1 MTTTPNG
8 GTAPLS
14 GSETTPVVTST
25 SSTGT
30 KVLGIIAVVL
40 GALVIIMGLFVTAGD
55 AQLDETMRVI
65 YMHVPTVSVAY
76 MSFVLTAVCSV
87 MYIWK
92 RTEFWDLLAASSAE
106 VGVLFFGL
114 TILNG
119 MLWGRITWGVYWRWD
134 PRLTTSAI
142 LLLMYIG
149 YLAVRS
155 IPADF
160 KTRAMR
166 SSIIGIVAVLNIPI
180 VHNAVDWWRSL
191 HQEGTILGSQLFDP
205 QMEGSQLFTMYM
217 SLTLGLI
224 VFVWLLLHRYRV
236 AFMAERV
243 QERALVDAI
252 AERRAEGGTAS
263 TGVVS

>member
-1 MTTTPNG
+1 MTMTPNG
-8 GTAPLS
+8 APNPQS
-14 GSETTPVVTST
+14 GQPTKPVV
-25 SSTGT
+25 SSSSSVGT
-30 KVLGIIAVVL
+30 RVLTVIAVIMGGLTV
-40 GALVIIMGLFVTAGD
+40 AMGLFVTAGD

-65 YMHVPTVSVAY
+65 YMHVPTVTVAY
-76 MSFVLTAVCSV
+76 MSFILTAICSV

-92 RTEFWDLLAASSAE
+92 RTEFWDLLASSSAE
-106 VGVLFFGL
+106 IGVLFFGL

-160 KTRAMR
+160 NTRAMR
-166 SSIIGIVAVLNIPI
+166 SAIIGIVAVLNIPI

-205 QMEGSQLFTMYM
+205 QMEGSQLFTLFM
-217 SLTLGLI
+217 SLGLGLV
-224 VFVWLLLHRYRV
+224 VFLLLLLHRFRV
-236 AFMAERV
+236 AYMSERV
-243 QERALVDAI
+243 QDRALVDAI
-252 AERRAEGGTAS
+252 AERRAEGGTS
-263 TGVVS
+263 TEGVLS